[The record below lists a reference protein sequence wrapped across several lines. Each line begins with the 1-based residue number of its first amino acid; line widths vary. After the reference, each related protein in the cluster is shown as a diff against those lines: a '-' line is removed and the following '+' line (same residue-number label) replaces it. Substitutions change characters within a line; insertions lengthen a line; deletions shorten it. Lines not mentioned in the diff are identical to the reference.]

1 MKKLLL
7 ILLLNAFCIWATA
20 DNSVATATLTGN
32 IKDASD
38 GSNLMGVTVF
48 VPDLSIGTVTDENG
62 NYSLKDLP
70 KRTLTLQISY
80 VGHQTIIK
88 TLDLTKDTHVDF
100 VMKESNALINEVVV
114 KGVTGS
120 ILLKD
125 ASAPVTVL
133 TKKQI
138 DGISSTNIIDAIA
151 HQPGISQIT
160 TGSGISK
167 PIIRGLGY
175 NRIVTIDGC
184 AYGTDFGKYYFRI
197 SIKQWAFRL

>member
-48 VPDLSIGTVTDENG
+48 VPDLSIGTVTDEKG

-80 VGHQTIIK
+80 PK
-88 TLDLTKDTHVDF
+88 TR
-100 VMKESNALINEVVV
+100 M
-114 KGVTGS
+114 
-120 ILLKD
+120 
-125 ASAPVTVL
+125 
-133 TKKQI
+133 
-138 DGISSTNIIDAIA
+138 
-151 HQPGISQIT
+151 
-160 TGSGISK
+160 
-167 PIIRGLGY
+167 
-175 NRIVTIDGC
+175 
-184 AYGTDFGKYYFRI
+184 
-197 SIKQWAFRL
+197 